1 MRASHGSGAEPVDVV
16 PLTIVAQDFPP
27 RPSALPAVRDF
38 VRRRL
43 ADTPMSDGAV
53 RTLCDRVADVL
64 LDAAGGSG
72 SIRVSLR
79 IFPSYAEVDVL
90 FSRTGDEPRAAAR
103 AGPRPEPRPPGDAP
117 AADSLTTDPES
128 APAPAPAAVNG
139 AAPNGAAA
147 VNGAAPN
154 GAAAETHVVAPLT
167 FARWLSAVLRREGL
181 TMEAAA
187 RRLHVSAKT
196 VSRWIGGTTEPRL
209 RDLARIRDAFGDPP
223 FP

>member
-16 PLTIVAQDFPP
+16 PLTIVAQDFPT

-38 VRRRL
+38 VRRQL

-53 RTLCDRVADVL
+53 RTLCDRVAGVL

-117 AADSLTTDPES
+117 AADSPTTGP
-128 APAPAPAAVNG
+128 APAPAPAR
-139 AAPNGAAA
+139 AA

-187 RRLHVSAKT
+187 RQLHVSAKT